1 MAISD
6 CTQLRLYECYE
17 NDAFTYQQIQDLLSI
32 FTAHFKPYYIVV
44 SNRGTL
50 GHRSIRIHLF
60 SSLLILWISPCL
72 HFCHYRAKT
81 SVKSFRVRTAFRLGF
96 HHLSALF

>member
-50 GHRSIRIHLF
+50 GHR
-60 SSLLILWISPCL
+60 
-72 HFCHYRAKT
+72 
-81 SVKSFRVRTAFRLGF
+81 
-96 HHLSALF
+96 